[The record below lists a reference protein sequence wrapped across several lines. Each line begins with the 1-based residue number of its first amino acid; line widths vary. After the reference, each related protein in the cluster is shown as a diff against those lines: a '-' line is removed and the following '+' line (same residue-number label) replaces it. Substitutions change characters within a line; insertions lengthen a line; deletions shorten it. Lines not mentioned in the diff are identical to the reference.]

1 MGGRRKYHWL
11 IWLAV
16 GLPILIII
24 LVVGTLAGSQSS
36 CDDSSSN
43 IKSETNMNS
52 KDMTT
57 NAKNIYQHWQ
67 KEYHATPQGAAGVLG
82 ALQLESRLD
91 PKSVNSSSGATG
103 LCQWLGNR
111 LVALDQLAKSEGKD
125 PTNLGAQ
132 LDYLDQ
138 ELHGSYKQYQSIL
151 RLNNVHEATKQWTLG
166 FEGLKNNPDQWY
178 LQQRQS
184 YADHWYS
191 VIGTSDPASKD
202 AMANASNGEEITL
215 GCDNDPSFD
224 GGNDIVKTAE
234 HFKGW
239 FYYNQTH
246 PSKDLGN
253 LNNPNKN
260 GGTDCSGFVWL
271 VLNKAGY
278 KVPPDMGWYTAT
290 MASDANGAHKWLQAI
305 PSSQA
310 KAGDIV
316 IVNQGNGGGSNGHTA
331 ILLETW
337 HGNSTKVIEEGGR
350 TNRSSVNED
359 EFGTSFTDLLN
370 DGNVVFAQPIK
381 K

>member
-1 MGGRRKYHWL
+1 MGGRRKRHWWIWL
-11 IWLAV
+11 IV

-24 LVVGTLAGSQSS
+24 LAVAVLTGSQSS
-36 CDDSSSN
+36 CGNNTDVQ
-43 IKSETNMNS
+43 SETNLDS

-57 NAKNIYQHWQ
+57 NAKNIYQHW
-67 KEYHATPQGAAGVLG
+67 KKKYNATPQGAAGVLG
-82 ALQLESRLD
+82 ALQFESQLN
-91 PKSVNSSSGATG
+91 PKSVNSNSGATG
-103 LCQWLGNR
+103 LCQWLGDR
-111 LVALDQLAKSEGKD
+111 LTALTQLAKKENKS
-125 PTNLGAQ
+125 PTNLGVQ

-138 ELHGSYKQYQSIL
+138 ELGGSYKQYQKIL
-151 RLNNVHEATKQWTLG
+151 KMNDVHEATKQWTLG
-166 FEGLKNNPDQWY
+166 FEGLKNNPEQWY

-191 VIGTSDPASKD
+191 VIGTNDPASKN
-202 AMANASNGEEITL
+202 AMENASNGEQVAL
-215 GCDNDPSFD
+215 GCDNDPSFT

-234 HFKGW
+234 HYKGW

-246 PSKDLGN
+246 PSKDLGD
-253 LNNPNKN
+253 LNNPNKS

-278 KVPPDMGWYTAT
+278 KVPANMGWYTAT
-290 MASDANGAHKWLQAI
+290 MASDANGAHKWLKSI
-305 PSSQA
+305 SSSQA

-331 ILLETW
+331 ILLENW

-350 TNRSSVNED
+350 TDRSSVNED
-359 EFGTSFTDLLN
+359 EFGTSFTSLLN
-370 DGNVVFAQPIK
+370 GGSVVFAQPIK